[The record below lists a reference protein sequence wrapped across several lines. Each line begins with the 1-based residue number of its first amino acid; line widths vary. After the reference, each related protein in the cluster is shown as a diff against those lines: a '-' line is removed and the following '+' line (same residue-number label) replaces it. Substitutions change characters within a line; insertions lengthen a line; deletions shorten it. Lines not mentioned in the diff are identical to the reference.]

1 MAIDP
6 INNWKNITE
15 RLRNLFRSEFGNT
28 LPIYIGHETRNAGTQ
43 YLRIDPVSSEM
54 IEYSKTYELKE
65 FTLNLFFY
73 SSMKDVNKVMMDNI
87 TRIVSRI
94 ESLVHDNVNMTL
106 DDSTVAYNCRVEST
120 ELNTEEEEEKYVV
133 TFDWKC
139 LHRGNLS

>member
-87 TRIVSRI
+87 I
-94 ESLVHDNVNMTL
+94 L
-106 DDSTVAYNCRVEST
+106 
-120 ELNTEEEEEKYVV
+120 
-133 TFDWKC
+133 
-139 LHRGNLS
+139 